1 MDIIIGRNAETGQ
14 LKVTIGQQT
23 KNVGLNNSVPKTV
36 SRVHCSLTPE
46 EGGVFRLKNLKTQ
59 NVTYVNGLG
68 VENKIVNKNDVIE
81 LGEERYPLRW
91 ELIDSAIPKMY
102 DITHLEAVWNGYN
115 EEVLSL
121 TIKQNRFNAIKAG
134 TGLITTLGLGATA
147 AGLIKGQ
154 TNAYFYAVAGILSL
168 AFLVKTYID
177 GAKVPK
183 EKQRLL
189 EKFQHEYI
197 CPNPKCGHFLG
208 NQPYDQ
214 LKLLEAC
221 PYCRSIFKK

>member
-1 MDIIIGRNAETGQ
+1 MEIFIGRNPDTGQ
-14 LKVTIGQQT
+14 LKVTVGQQS

-46 EGGVFRLKNLKTQ
+46 EGGMFRLKNMKVQ

-68 VENKIVNKNDVIE
+68 VENKLVNKNDVIE
-81 LGEERYPLRW
+81 LGEDRYPLNW
-91 ELIDSAIPKMY
+91 DLVDSAIPKMF
-102 DITHLEAVWNGYN
+102 DITPLEAIWNDYN
-115 EEVLSL
+115 NEVLSL

-134 TGLITTLGLGATA
+134 TGLITTLGLGASA

-154 TNAYFYAVAGILSL
+154 TNAYFYAAAGILSL
-168 AFLVKTYID
+168 CFLIKTYID

-189 EKFQHEYI
+189 EKFQHEYV

-214 LKLLEAC
+214 VRLLEAC
-221 PYCRSIFKK
+221 PYCKSKYQK

>member
-23 KNVGLNNSVPKTV
+23 KSVGLNNSVPKTV

-68 VENKIVNKNDVIE
+68 VENKIVNKNDVVE

-221 PYCRSIFKK
+221 PYCRSIFQK